1 MITQPFILQFA
12 NPVLPDVTQPPTA
25 GTSCNTK
32 GATGGD
38 GKVESDDATDSDHH
52 SIVEWEI

>member
-1 MITQPFILQFA
+1 MSTQPFILQFA
-12 NPVLPDVTQPPTA
+12 SPVLPDVTQPTA
-25 GTSCNTK
+25 GTSCDTK

-38 GKVESDDATDSDHH
+38 GNVESDSATDSDHH